1 MDKITTKSIR
11 NVCLMGHSSTG
22 KTSLGEAM
30 LYLAK
35 ATDRLGRT
43 AEGNTVSD
51 YDSEE
56 IRRGFSLSTSIAPF
70 MWKDS
75 KINII
80 DTPGYLDFQGEVLEG
95 VRVADSALIVVDG
108 RNGVEVGTELAW
120 DYAVEEGIPR
130 AFFINRFDD
139 GEARFK
145 RVFDSLREKFGVSVC
160 PLLIPMIEGDK
171 VIGFLNLIDMKS

>member
-43 AEGNTVSD
+43 AEGNPVSD

-75 KINII
+75 KINRI
-80 DTPGYLDFQGEVLEG
+80 DTPG
-95 VRVADSALIVVDG
+95 
-108 RNGVEVGTELAW
+108 
-120 DYAVEEGIPR
+120 
-130 AFFINRFDD
+130 
-139 GEARFK
+139 
-145 RVFDSLREKFGVSVC
+145 
-160 PLLIPMIEGDK
+160 
-171 VIGFLNLIDMKS
+171 